1 MRVVVTGGTGFIG
14 SHIVVALLAQGDEVT
29 LLARDPERAPAPLRA
44 RARTVRCELHAT
56 TPLVAAMRGHDVCV
70 HNAVCWRDADD
81 ELGQDD
87 VRATAS
93 VGQAAAAAGV
103 AHVVYTS
110 STAVHKP
117 YAARMDEAMRLAP
130 TDFYGAAKSMNE
142 IFLCALS
149 HETKVR
155 CTVLRPGPTV
165 GGPACDGAR
174 VVTYRRIAEIMAL
187 ARAGLDIE
195 VARGEGR
202 QFVAA
207 ADLGRLYA
215 LAVRAPSTET
225 YLAVAED
232 MVSWEDIARM
242 AVQAT
247 SSSSRVVVS
256 ERPSAAHWFD
266 PSKMRRDFG
275 LRFEARSTIE
285 ADITRLAREPSVGS
299 RSS

>member
-14 SHIVVALLAQGDEVT
+14 SHVVLALLAQGDEVT
-29 LLARDPERAPAPLRA
+29 LLARAPERTPAPLRA
-44 RARTVRCELHAT
+44 QTRIVRCGLDAPA
-56 TPLVAAMRGHDVCV
+56 PLVEAMRGHDVCV

-87 VRATAS
+87 VRATAN
-93 VGQAAAAAGV
+93 VGRAAATAGV
-103 AHVVYTS
+103 AHIVYTS

-117 YAARMDEAMRLAP
+117 YAARMDETMRLAP

-142 IFLCALS
+142 IFLGVLS

-187 ARAGLDIE
+187 ARAGADIE
-195 VARGEGR
+195 VTMGEGR

-215 LAVRAPSTET
+215 LAARAASDRET
-225 YLAVAED
+225 YLAVGED
-232 MVSWEDIARM
+232 MISWEDIARM
-242 AVQAT
+242 AVRAT
-247 SSSSRVVVS
+247 RSSSRVVVVGP
-256 ERPSAAHWFD
+256 PSAPHWFD
-266 PSKMRRDFG
+266 PSRLHRDFG
-275 LRFEARSTIE
+275 LRFQARATIE
-285 ADITRLAREPSVGS
+285 ADIARLARKP
-299 RSS
+299 